1 MAFLK
6 KQSYLGQE
14 TFKGSHPPHSS
25 HRVAAGILP
34 AMTDQPRERQDEK
47 FFFSSKAVFFLSA
60 SFKGA
65 QHLPGP
71 PFVFSSNALIVT
83 HVLSDLTCR
92 CPRLF
97 LRDSSVMGR
106 TVVQVI
112 LAQLYVGQ
120 GRNASL
126 VFAEFCLGITFSHPS
141 SRMEQFV
148 SRQPYYHPTIRLD
161 FPAQSKLKATLLS
174 SCVILSEHES
184 E

>member
-1 MAFLK
+1 MAFFK
-6 KQSYLGQE
+6 KQSCLGQE
-14 TFKGSHPPHSS
+14 TFEGSHPLHSS

-34 AMTDQPRERQDEK
+34 AMTDQPCERQDEK
-47 FFFSSKAVFFLSA
+47 FFFLPRLCFFFLSA

-112 LAQLYVGQ
+112 LARLYVGQ

-126 VFAEFCLGITFSHPS
+126 VFAEFCLGVTFSHPS

-148 SRQPYYHPTIRLD
+148 SRQPTIIPPSD
-161 FPAQSKLKATLLS
+161 QIFLLS
-174 SCVILSEHES
+174 LN
-184 E
+184 